1 MLFMFLTLILTALGP
16 PSPQG
21 LPASAAAGRQP
32 ALDSLASSIL
42 AIGDIP
48 EAPDLLILS
57 ALRGWPGRI
66 SYIAFTPGDEDPVAV
81 FDSAGS
87 ACAWGA
93 ASGLQPGDS
102 VLVLA
107 PWPEVIPEGL
117 SCSAGLSDTVR
128 FTLRPDGSWD
138 RAFLSSPSLQTVQMA
153 PDTAGAFLLV
163 PGERGVYWIEAVR
176 DGISGPEVLMLLPL
190 LVDVTPGE
198 VFGRCPGV
206 LRLEA
211 FTLSDI
217 SRQMD
222 SLRMEAG
229 CGPLARDPGLDSL
242 ARIRAVEVALSG
254 RVDHAG
260 LLSREL
266 PGYGTARAENVGSG
280 EGLDEAWRMV
290 LASPIHLAAC
300 LSPGYSR
307 AGLGIAVAIERG
319 GWQIV
324 LVQIFEGDTDH

>member
-1 MLFMFLTLILTALGP
+1 MILTLILTALGP

-21 LPASAAAGRQP
+21 FPASAEGSRQP

-57 ALRGWPGRI
+57 ALRGWPGGI
-66 SYIAFTPGDEDPVAV
+66 SYIAFIPGGG
-81 FDSAGS
+81 DSVEVPASPGS
-87 ACAWGA
+87 AYAWGA
-93 ASGLQPGDS
+93 ASGVQEGDS

-117 SCSAGLSDTVR
+117 PFSAGLSDTVR
-128 FTLRPDGSWD
+128 FTLRPDSSWD
-138 RAFLSSPSLQTVQMA
+138 RAFLSSPSLQTGQMA
-153 PDTAGAFLLV
+153 PDTAGAFLLI
-163 PGERGVYWIEAVR
+163 PAERGVYWIEAVQ

-190 LVDVTPGE
+190 LVGVTPRE

-211 FTLSDI
+211 FTPSDI
-217 SRQMD
+217 SGQMD
-222 SLRMEAG
+222 SLRMVAG
-229 CGPLARDPGLDSL
+229 CGPLAREPGLDSL

-260 LLSREL
+260 LLSREM
-266 PGYGTARAENVGSG
+266 PGNGTARAENVGSG
-280 EGLDEAWRMV
+280 EGLDEAWRVV

-300 LSPGYSR
+300 LSPEYSR
-307 AGLGIAVAIERG
+307 AGLGTAMAIERG
-319 GWQIV
+319 GWQII
-324 LVQIFEGDTDH
+324 LVQIFEGDTDN